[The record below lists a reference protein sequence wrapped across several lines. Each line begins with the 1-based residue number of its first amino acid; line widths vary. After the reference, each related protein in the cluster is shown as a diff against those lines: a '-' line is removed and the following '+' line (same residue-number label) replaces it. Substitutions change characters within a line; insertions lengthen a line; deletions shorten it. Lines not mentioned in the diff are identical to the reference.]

1 MKDSRLS
8 GLVAID
14 KTPGPTSHDIVQQV
28 RRKYSCRA
36 GHAGTLD
43 PFASGLLVVLL
54 GQATRLARFFQAT
67 DKLYR
72 ATIKLGETTETYDV
86 EGSVKVK
93 SPVPHLSKSEIEDSI
108 KTLTGVIQ
116 QIPPMFSAV
125 RVNGE
130 RLYRMARRGETVPRE
145 PRTIKIYSVQLIE
158 KSDKF
163 LKLEI
168 HCSAGTYVRTFAHDL
183 GQILKCGAHLRE
195 LRRIRSGSL
204 KVSDAVNL
212 EGLTSPPGPGFINLH
227 MLLPQLPR
235 IDLDAEKSKKIL
247 HGNPVKV
254 TVEKGGNCR
263 LFSQDH
269 LIAIAAVEEG
279 LARPSLVFKKIE

>member
-93 SPVPHLSKSEIEDSI
+93 LS
-108 KTLTGVIQ
+108 
-116 QIPPMFSAV
+116 
-125 RVNGE
+125 
-130 RLYRMARRGETVPRE
+130 
-145 PRTIKIYSVQLIE
+145 LIH
-158 KSDKF
+158 
-163 LKLEI
+163 I
-168 HCSAGTYVRTFAHDL
+168 
-183 GQILKCGAHLRE
+183 
-195 LRRIRSGSL
+195 
-204 KVSDAVNL
+204 
-212 EGLTSPPGPGFINLH
+212 
-227 MLLPQLPR
+227 
-235 IDLDAEKSKKIL
+235 
-247 HGNPVKV
+247 
-254 TVEKGGNCR
+254 
-263 LFSQDH
+263 
-269 LIAIAAVEEG
+269 
-279 LARPSLVFKKIE
+279 

>member
-1 MKDSRLS
+1 MKDSQWS
-8 GLVAID
+8 GLIVID
-14 KTPGPTSHDIVQQV
+14 KMPGPTSHDVVQQV
-28 RRKYSCRA
+28 RRKYRCRA

-67 DKLYR
+67 DKIYR

-93 SPVPHLSKSEIEDSI
+93 SPVPYLSKNKIEASIEDF
-108 KTLTGVIQ
+108 TGVIQ
-116 QIPPMFSAV
+116 QVPPMFSAV

-145 PRTIKIYSVQLIE
+145 PRTIEIYSVQLIE
-158 KSDKF
+158 KSGEF

-168 HCSAGTYVRTFAHDL
+168 HCSAGTYIRALAHDL
-183 GQILKCGAHLRE
+183 GQALKCGAHLQE
-195 LRRIRSGSL
+195 LRRIWSGSL
-204 KVSDAVNL
+204 KVSDAVKL
-212 EGLTSPPGPGFINLH
+212 KDLTLPPGPGFISFN

-247 HGNPVKV
+247 HGNPVTV
-254 TVEKGGNCR
+254 TVDKGDCR
-263 LFSQDH
+263 LFREDR
-269 LIAIAAVEEG
+269 LIAIAAVDEG
-279 LARPSLVFKKIE
+279 LARPSLVFEKFE

>member
-1 MKDSRLS
+1 MKDSQWS

-14 KTPGPTSHDIVQQV
+14 KTPGPTSHDIVQKV
-28 RRKYSCRA
+28 RRKYRCRA

-43 PFASGLLVVLL
+43 PLASGLLVVLL

-67 DKLYR
+67 DKFYR
-72 ATIKLGETTETYDV
+72 ATIKLGETTETYDS

-93 SPVPHLSKSEIEDSI
+93 SQVSHLSKNEIEDSI
-108 KTLTGVIQ
+108 RNLTGVIQ
-116 QIPPMFSAV
+116 QVPPMFSAV
-125 RVNGE
+125 RINGE
-130 RLYRMARRGETVPRE
+130 RLYRMARRGETIPRE

-158 KSDKF
+158 KLDEF

-168 HCSAGTYVRTFAHDL
+168 HCSAGTYIRAFAHDL
-183 GQILKCGAHLRE
+183 GQSLKCGAHLRE

-204 KVSDAVNL
+204 KVSDAVDL
-212 EGLTSPPGPGFINLH
+212 EGLTLPPGPGFTSLH

-235 IDLDAEKSKKIL
+235 IDLNAEKSKKVL

-254 TVEKGGNCR
+254 TVEKGDCR

-269 LIAIAAVEEG
+269 LVAIAVVEEG
-279 LARPSLVFKKIE
+279 LAKPSLVFKKFE